1 MSGPRRV
8 RHVVQVLF
16 GIVQRV
22 HHSSARVYLRASM
35 KITPFAVEQWM
46 NEYETKCRY
55 NLAETCVASLT
66 IAELLDLAGARAT
79 LLDELLPLKMTY
91 GAIEGS
97 DRLRTAISKLYNG
110 QKPENV
116 LITHGA
122 AGANALI
129 YQALVGA
136 GDRVVSL
143 VPTYQQHYSIPESLG
158 AEVLRLQL
166 RREDGYL
173 PDLGELRRLVTP
185 GTRLIALT
193 NPNNPSGSLMDR
205 SCLEEIVRIADS
217 VGAYVL
223 GDEVYRGT
231 SQQGDE
237 LTPSIVD
244 LYPRGIGVG
253 SMSKAF
259 SLAGLRLGWI
269 CGAREVLRA
278 AEVHR
283 DYNTI
288 SVGMIDDLLAAIA
301 LENQDKILARS
312 RGIVRQ
318 NLATLDRWIHSEP
331 GVSYSKP
338 QAGTVSLLEYGVDM
352 RSREFCLRLLA
363 ETGVLFTPGSAFEL
377 EGCVRIGYA
386 NSHDIL
392 ESGLEATSRFLKT
405 LR

>member
-1 MSGPRRV
+1 
-8 RHVVQVLF
+8 
-16 GIVQRV
+16 
-22 HHSSARVYLRASM
+22 M

-66 IAELLDLAGARAT
+66 VAELLDLAGARET
-79 LLDELLPLKMTY
+79 LFDELLPLKMTY

-97 DRLRTAISKLYNG
+97 ERLRTAISRLYDRQAPG
-110 QKPENV
+110 NV

-122 AGANALI
+122 AGANALV
-129 YQALVGA
+129 YQALVSA
-136 GDRVVSL
+136 GDRVVSIL
-143 VPTYQQHYSIPESLG
+143 PTYQQHYSIPESLG
-158 AEVLRLQL
+158 SDVRRLQL
-166 RREDGYL
+166 RRENGYL
-173 PDLGELRRLVTP
+173 PDPAELRRLVTP
-185 GTRLIALT
+185 RTRLIALT
-193 NPNNPSGSLMDR
+193 NPNNPTGSLMDR

-231 SQQGDE
+231 AQRLDE

-244 LYPRGIGVG
+244 LYPRGISIG

-259 SLAGLRLGWI
+259 SLAGFRLGWI
-269 CGAREVLRA
+269 CATPDVLRA

-301 LENQDKILARS
+301 LEHQDKILARS
-312 RGIVRQ
+312 RSIVRQ
-318 NLATLDRWIHSEP
+318 NLATLERWIQAEP
-331 GVSYSKP
+331 GVSYVKP
-338 QAGTVSLLEYGVDM
+338 EAGTVCLLEYGLDM
-352 RSREFCLRLLA
+352 PSREFCLRLLE

-386 NSHDIL
+386 NSHDVL
-392 ESGLEATSRFLKT
+392 EDGLRETSRFLRG
-405 LR
+405 L